1 MKRRVWP
8 LAALAS
14 ALVLGVAPPVVHADD
29 PGLTVLNFLKIGVG
43 ARPEYLGGAYVA
55 LTADATATY
64 WNPAG
69 LLAIERN
76 DVQGTHN
83 GWIQDLR
90 QEFLG
95 LGLHRGRHAFGLAF
109 IGLYTEDIE
118 ARDSQGNYSGKF
130 GFSDNAFSLSYAF
143 QLSRHLGLG
152 ATARYVRES
161 IIGTEEGDF
170 SLSGFSFDLGA
181 TWWTP
186 VRGLTAAAA
195 LHNLGA
201 QISYDLEG
209 AKSFDLP
216 SSLQA
221 GLAYQYANVAGGGFT
236 ATADVLTTRGD
247 DVSVRAGVE
256 YAYRGQFLLGAGYK
270 GGYENENVSFGLGYR
285 KNVRAYFA
293 YTPIYNDLGDSYR
306 ITLGYAW

>member
-1 MKRRVWP
+1 LVTA
-8 LAALAS
+8 LLLGAAPTA
-14 ALVLGVAPPVVHADD
+14 VHADD

-90 QEFLG
+90 QEFVG
-95 LGLHRGRHAFGLAF
+95 LGLHRGRHAFGLSF

-118 ARDSQGNYSGKF
+118 ARDSQGNYDGKF
-130 GFSDNAFSLSYAF
+130 GFSDHAFSLSYAF
-143 QLSRHLGLG
+143 QLSQSLGLG
-152 ATARYVRES
+152 GTARYVRES
-161 IIGTEEGDF
+161 IIGAKEEDF
-170 SLSGFSFDLGA
+170 NLSGFAFDLGA

-186 VRGLTAAAA
+186 LRGVTAAAA
-195 LHNLGA
+195 LRNLGG
-201 QISYDLEG
+201 QVSYDLEG
-209 AKSFDLP
+209 SQKFDLP
-216 SSLQA
+216 SLLQA
-221 GLAYQYANVAGGGFT
+221 GLAYQHANVGGGGFT
-236 ATADVLTTRGD
+236 ATADVLSTRGD
-247 DVSVRAGVE
+247 DVSVRGGVE

-270 GGYENENVSFGLGYR
+270 SGYENENVSFGLGYR
-285 KNVRAYFA
+285 KKIRAFFA